1 MTRSE
6 RLDIL
11 DGEGRVSGSAERSRI
26 HREGL
31 RHHAVHVIVLD
42 AAGRMLLQK
51 RSSTKDTC
59 PGMWDTSVGGHVG
72 SGEDPLE
79 AVLRE
84 AGEELGIHLQASD
97 LEPAGVHD
105 VELPGDREHVTNWIV
120 RHGGPFRP
128 NPAEVEAVE
137 WFDPSAIEALVERG
151 ACTPNFVIQW
161 RTWLSGRLSG

>member
-1 MTRSE
+1 M
-6 RLDIL
+6 LDTL
-11 DGEGRVSGSAERSRI
+11 DEEGRVAGSAERSRI

-31 RHHAVHVIVLD
+31 RHRAVHVIVLD
-42 AAGRMLLQK
+42 GAGRMLLQK

-72 SGEDPLE
+72 AGEDPLE

-84 AGEELGIHLQASD
+84 AGEELGILLRESD

-105 VELPGDREHVTNWIV
+105 VELPGDREHVTSWFV
-120 RHGGPFRP
+120 RHEGPFRP
-128 NPAEVEAVE
+128 DPAEVETVE
-137 WFDPSAIEALVERG
+137 WFDVPAIETMVERG

-161 RTWLSGRLSG
+161 RAWLSGSLSG